1 LSKYYSN
8 IMIKVDKL
16 VPVTISYFV
25 IVACAFHFY
34 FYVVFLN
41 VENLNTKLVD
51 INRSVDI

>member
-1 LSKYYSN
+1 
-8 IMIKVDKL
+8 MIKVDKL